1 LKYLI
6 NFYHKKYRNNS
17 TFRIFLAFTITT
29 VTPHCGIMVNITW
42 HFIFK
47 SGVELQ
53 VTKPSYEWLQK
64 RKNLG
69 VGEILIKG
77 LKRSVRSLEQYGDN
91 I

>member
-1 LKYLI
+1 
-6 NFYHKKYRNNS
+6 
-17 TFRIFLAFTITT
+17 
-29 VTPHCGIMVNITW
+29 MVNITW